1 MSDLFIKLKDFFE
14 NRDVAKKATNP
25 LSKKAEGEVVFSID
39 KTKSYSFR
47 RVDGESY
54 SSIFE
59 NSPKEPDF
67 TITLS
72 EGALNELISLKSE
85 SVGDFGVLFFK
96 LLKNKESGKEV
107 SLKIHIGFIKMIS
120 KGYLKVLL
128 LGGPVVMSALT
139 KLGVHGIDGIK
150 KIFSKKKDS

>member
-1 MSDLFIKLKDFFE
+1 MSELYLKLKDFFE

-25 LSKKAEGEVVFSID
+25 LSKKAEGGVIFLND
-39 KTKSYSFR
+39 KSKSYSFK
-47 RVDGESY
+47 RVEGENY

-67 TITLS
+67 TISLS

-96 LLKNKESGKEV
+96 LFKNREEGKEIY
-107 SLKIHIGFIKMIS
+107 LKIHIGFIKMIS

-139 KLGVHGIDGIK
+139 KLGVQGIDGLK
-150 KIFSKKKDS
+150 RIFSKKKDN